1 MSEELEKIVEDEVLE
16 DAQDESIDEA
26 KKASAGDPSEIPE
39 PTAATAKAPG
49 KSKNQGDKAP
59 PAQGSSVKPATKMA
73 MLNAAMAHMGN
84 MKKADLQAMMIKA
97 GMYGTEGMHKEGM
110 HKDKM
115 KKEGMHKEEVVLEK
129 VTRED
134 FDITDDVAAIFAGS
148 EVSEEF
154 VAKATEIFETAVVA
168 KVNDKLAEVA
178 EVAESELA
186 ESTEVFNKELVD
198 KVDSY
203 LDYVVESWMEENKLA
218 VDSGLRG
225 EIAESFIGGLKNLFE
240 DHYIDIPEEKADVVE
255 ELANK
260 VEELEA
266 KLNESIEETIELK
279 KKNEEFERAVVFA
292 EEIDGLTETQIA
304 KMESLSEA
312 VDFESEEDFRERLQ
326 TIRENYFDGPK
337 EVITETAGLDDEPI
351 EIDDEEPATPKGAM
365 GAYVASIS
373 RQVKKQHFINIV

>member
-1 MSEELEKIVEDEVLE
+1 MLE

-73 MLNAAMAHMGN
+73 MLNAAMAYMGN
-84 MKKADLQAMMIKA
+84 MKKADLQAMMQKS
-97 GMYGTEGMHKEGM
+97 GMMGTEGMHKEGM

-186 ESTEVFNKELVD
+186 ESTEVFNK
-198 KVDSY
+198 
-203 LDYVVESWMEENKLA
+203 
-218 VDSGLRG
+218 
-225 EIAESFIGGLKNLFE
+225 

-312 VDFESEEDFRERLQ
+312 VEFDSEEDFRDKLK

-373 RQVKKQHFINIV
+373 RQVKK

>member
-73 MLNAAMAHMGN
+73 MLNAAMAYMGN
-84 MKKADLQAMMIKA
+84 MKKADLQAMMQKS
-97 GMYGTEGMHKEGM
+97 GMMGTEGMHKEGM

-134 FDITDDVAAIFAGS
+134 FDIT
-148 EVSEEF
+148 
-154 VAKATEIFETAVVA
+154 
-168 KVNDKLAEVA
+168 
-178 EVAESELA
+178 

-240 DHYIDIPEEKADVVE
+240 DHYIDIPEEKVDVVE

-312 VDFESEEDFRERLQ
+312 VEFDSEEDFRDKLK

-373 RQVKKQHFINIV
+373 RQVKK

>member
-1 MSEELEKIVEDEVLE
+1 MSEELENIVDDEVLE
-16 DAQDESIDEA
+16 GADESIEEA
-26 KKASAGDPSEIPE
+26 KASFGDPSEVPE
-39 PTAATAKAPG
+39 PVAKAAKAPG
-49 KSKNQGDKAP
+49 KSKNQGDKSAP
-59 PAQGSSVKPATKMA
+59 MQGSSQKPTTKMA
-73 MLNAAMAHMGN
+73 MLNAAMQYMGN
-84 MKKADLQAMMIKA
+84 MKKADLAAMMNKA
-97 GMYGTEGMHKEGM
+97 GMYG
-110 HKDKM
+110 
-115 KKEGMHKEEVVLEK
+115 EEVEAEEEVEEIAEKKQLEK

-134 FDITDDVAAIFAGS
+134 FDISEDVAAIFAGS

-168 KVNDKLAEVA
+168 KVNEKLDEVA
-178 EVAESELA
+178 QVAESELA

-225 EIAESFIGGLKNLFE
+225 EIAESFISGLKGLFE
-240 DHYIDIPEEKADVVE
+240 DHYIDIPEEKVDVVE
-255 ELANK
+255 ELASK
-260 VEELEA
+260 VEELES

-312 VDFESEEDFRERLQ
+312 IDFESEEDFRDKLQ
-326 TIRENYFDGPK
+326 TIRENYFNGPK

-373 RQVKKQHFINIV
+373 RQVKK

>member
-1 MSEELEKIVEDEVLE
+1 MRKLGDRNMSEELEKIVEDEVLE

-73 MLNAAMAHMGN
+73 MLNAAMSYLGN
-84 MKKADLQAMMIKA
+84 MKKAELEAMMQKS
-97 GMYGTEGMHKEGM
+97 GMMGTDTEEGV
-110 HKDKM
+110 HKDKT

-225 EIAESFIGGLKNLFE
+225 EIAESFIGGLKNLFQ
-240 DHYIDIPEEKADVVE
+240 DHYIDIPEEKVDVVE

-304 KMESLSEA
+304 KMESLSKA
-312 VDFESEEDFRERLQ
+312 VEFDSEEDFRDKLK

-365 GAYVASIS
+365 GAYVASIT
-373 RQVKKQHFINIV
+373 RQVKK

>member
-16 DAQDESIDEA
+16 DAQDESIEEA
-26 KKASAGDPSEIPE
+26 KKASMGDPSEVPD

-49 KSKNQGDKAP
+49 KSKNQGDKSA

-73 MLNAAMAHMGN
+73 MLNAAMQYMGQ
-84 MKKADLQAMMIKA
+84 MKKADLAAMMNKS
-97 GMYGTEGMHKEGM
+97 GMYGEQVEA
-110 HKDKM
+110 D
-115 KKEGMHKEEVVLEK
+115 EEVEEIAEKKQLEK

-134 FDITDDVAAIFAGS
+134 FEIAEDVAAIFAGH
-148 EVSEEF
+148 EVSDEF

-178 EVAESELA
+178 EVAEAELA

-218 VDSGLRG
+218 VDSGLRN
-225 EIAESFIGGLKNLFE
+225 EIAESFIGGLKGLFE
-240 DHYIDIPEEKADVVE
+240 DHYIDIPEEKVDVVE

-266 KLNESIEETIELK
+266 KLNESIDEAIELK

-365 GAYVASIS
+365 GAYVASIT
-373 RQVKKQHFINIV
+373 RQVKK